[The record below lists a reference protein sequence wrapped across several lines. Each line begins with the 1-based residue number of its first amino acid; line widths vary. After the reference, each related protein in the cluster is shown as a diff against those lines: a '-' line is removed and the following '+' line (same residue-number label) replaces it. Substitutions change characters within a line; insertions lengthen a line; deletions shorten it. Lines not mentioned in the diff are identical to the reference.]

1 MADYIRSASDRRGFL
16 RRTAALAA
24 LGVTTSLT
32 PDLAFAQAGTDLKGV
47 TIDYWNMIGVQN
59 KLIRQISEDVVKSF
73 EQRTGCKVNVTWNG
87 YGDIIGPKYRTN
99 FVGGIKP
106 TVMDTSARWA
116 GQLHEFL
123 LPLGDLIAKDLDPEA
138 RAGLEWMLPLLRQ
151 QNRGFKD
158 GDKINCLPFNLVTQS
173 PYLLN
178 RDHLEKAGLKFEEHF
193 PLRDS
198 DHYIEVCKVIQEKA
212 GIAYPTEVYGKIWD
226 FGDTQ
231 LPGWVRSV
239 NTEDSD
245 FLNADWTKSTGRSEA
260 WLKGCQFYVDVFRK
274 YGLSSPNSVQSADE
288 EAVDQFIVG
297 RKSIVHCDLLNRG
310 TMLQRLPEQVKSGR
324 IVWGPQFPLT
334 GGKSGSQGF
343 TDSNAFYII
352 KQEGPDAEV
361 KTRAAWEFMKEWM
374 RADNMLAQAAA
385 LGLCARDD
393 LWKQL
398 HGTPDLFMDAAEKTL
413 GDNPGIWAAHPRSV
427 DFQYNLLAPHGQ
439 KMLQGSPVADE
450 LKAYADEVDKS
461 LAA

>member
-16 RRTAALAA
+16 RRTAGLAA

-32 PDLAFAQAGTDLKGV
+32 PDLAFAQTGTDFKGV
-47 TIDYWNMIGVQN
+47 TIDYWNQIGVQN
-59 KLIRQISEDVVKSF
+59 KVIRQISEDIVKAF

-99 FVGGIKP
+99 FIGGIKP
-106 TVMDTSARWA
+106 TVLDTQVRWA

-123 LPLGDLIAKDLDPEA
+123 MPLDDLIAKDLDPEA
-138 RAGLEWMLPLLRQ
+138 RAGIEWMLPLLKEQ
-151 QNRGFKD
+151 HRGFKD
-158 GDKINCLPFNLVTQS
+158 GDKINCLPCILSTQAA
-173 PYLLN
+173 YLLN

-193 PLRDS
+193 PLRDT
-198 DHYIEVCKVIQEKA
+198 DHYIEVCKAIQEKA

-231 LPGWVRSV
+231 LPGWIRSV
-239 NTEDSD
+239 SLDDSD
-245 FLNADWTKSTGRSEA
+245 FLNADWTKSTARSEA

-288 EAVDQFIVG
+288 EAVDQFLVG

-310 TMLQRLPEQVKSGR
+310 TLLQRLPDQVKSGR
-324 IVWGPQFPLT
+324 IVWGPHFPLT
-334 GGKSGSQGF
+334 GGKSGSQGLV
-343 TDSNAFYII
+343 DSNAFYIVR
-352 KQEGPDAEV
+352 QEGPDAEI
-361 KTRAAWEFMKEWM
+361 KTRAAWEFMKEWV
-374 RADNMLAQAAA
+374 RPDNMIAQANA
-385 LGLCARDD
+385 LGMCSRRD

-398 HGTPDLFMDAAEKTL
+398 QGTPDLFMTAAEKTL
-413 GDNPGIWAAHPRSV
+413 GDKPGIWAAHPRSV

>member
-1 MADYIRSASDRRGFL
+1 MADYLRSVSDRRSFL
-16 RRTAALAA
+16 RRSAGLAA
-24 LGVTTSLT
+24 LGITTSLT
-32 PDLAFAQAGTDLKGV
+32 PDLAFAQSGTDLKGV

-59 KLIRQISEDVVKSF
+59 KLIRQISEDVVKAF

-106 TVMDTSARWA
+106 TVMDTSGRWA

-123 LPLGDLIAKDLDPEA
+123 LPLDDLIAADLDPEA
-138 RAGLEWMLPLLRQ
+138 RAGLDWLLPLLRQ

-158 GDKINCLPFNLVTQS
+158 GDRINSLPFNLVTQA

-198 DHYIEVCKVIQEKA
+198 DHYIEVCKIIQEKA

-239 NTEDSD
+239 SIEDSD

-288 EAVDQFIVG
+288 EAVDQFMVG

-310 TMLQRLPEQVKSGR
+310 TLLQRLPDQVKSGR

-343 TDSNAFYII
+343 IDTNAFYII
-352 KQEGPDAEV
+352 RQEGPDAEV
-361 KTRAAWEFMKEWM
+361 KTKAAWEFMKEWM

-385 LGLCARDD
+385 LGLCARND

-398 HGTPDLFMDAAEKTL
+398 HGTPDLFMDAAEKTM
-413 GDNPGIWAAHPRSV
+413 GDKPGIWAAHPRSV

-439 KMLQGSPVADE
+439 KMLQGSSVADE
-450 LKAYADEVDKS
+450 LKAYADEVDKA